1 MPVCCALLPDGVIS
15 GDSVSADAPN
25 ADAPNRDLLDPELLL
40 SRYGER
46 IYRLARRMTNSDA
59 DAEDAMQNTLIKIL
73 RKADSYRGE
82 SDPMGWIYRI
92 TLNEAR
98 EIHRKRKRRP
108 AVSLDALPVDFDDTQ
123 HPMGLSNLSKR
134 PDKAA
139 MAGEIEARI
148 RAAIDDLPD
157 GYREAVILHD
167 LEGVPYAEAAELM
180 ELSLG
185 GFKTRLHRARL
196 QLRRVL
202 QAFWDEH
209 DANPEA
215 SPDQANGASS

>member
-1 MPVCCALLPDGVIS
+1 MS
-15 GDSVSADAPN
+15 SDSPPSA
-25 ADAPNRDLLDPELLL
+25 LLDPELLL
-40 SRYGER
+40 ERYGER
-46 IYRLARRMTNSDA
+46 IYRLARRMTNNDA

-73 RKADSYRGE
+73 KNADSYRGD

-98 EIHRKRKRRP
+98 EIHRRRKRRP
-108 AVSLDALPVDFDDTQ
+108 AVSLDGLPIDFDESN
-123 HPMGLSNLSKR
+123 HPTGIHDFSKR
-134 PDKAA
+134 PDRAA

-148 RAAIDDLPD
+148 REAIDELPD

-185 GFKTRLHRARL
+185 AFKTRLHRARL
-196 QLRRVL
+196 HLRKSL
-202 QAFWDEH
+202 DEFFTQR
-209 DANPEA
+209 DESASTEGGEA
-215 SPDQANGASS
+215 

>member
-1 MPVCCALLPDGVIS
+1 M
-15 GDSVSADAPN
+15 SADSPHQA
-25 ADAPNRDLLDPELLL
+25 LLDPELLL
-40 SRYGER
+40 DRYGER
-46 IYRLARRMTNSDA
+46 IYRLARRMTHSDA

-98 EIHRKRKRRP
+98 EIHRRRKRRP
-108 AVSLDALPVDFDDTQ
+108 AVSLDALPTDLGDPQ
-123 HPMGLSNLSKR
+123 HPIGLRDPAKR

-139 MAGEIEARI
+139 MAGELEAHI
-148 RAAIDDLPD
+148 RAAIEDLPD
-157 GYREAVILHD
+157 GYREAVILYD

-180 ELSLG
+180 GLSLG

-196 QLRRVL
+196 HLRRVL
-202 QAFWDEH
+202 QAFWEERQGGRKDEPTTEPR
-209 DANPEA
+209 DPG
-215 SPDQANGASS
+215 DGASS